1 VGLIPRIGLIPKT
14 EVLNSNSTTA
24 KKKKN
29 HKLFIKGHDHLSV
42 HEIMNETE
50 IEVAD
55 YNPSTWEAQAGRS

>member
-1 VGLIPRIGLIPKT
+1 LGLIPRIGLIPKT
-14 EVLNSNSTTA
+14 GSEFKLHYCK

-29 HKLFIKGHDHLSV
+29 HKLFIKGHYHLSV

-55 YNPSTWEAQAGRS
+55 CNPSTWEAKAGRL